1 MTGEADG
8 PMTETYAEG
17 ALALSVAEGLA
28 TLVIDRPDAR
38 NALTAAC
45 WRALPEIAARLAA
58 DDAVR
63 GVLLRGAGER
73 AFSGGAD
80 IAEFPKV
87 YADAASAR
95 AYNDAVRAG
104 QDALARLAKPVVAA
118 VFGACVGGGCGL
130 ALACDLRFAAEGA
143 RFGIP
148 PARLGAAYSFADT
161 KQLVELVGPA
171 RAKDI
176 LFSGRLLP
184 AEEALRIGLCDRLL
198 PPGELIGAA
207 EAYLRELAGLSAVS
221 IRTAKRMVRAVQDGA
236 DAETPAL
243 RALFDE
249 AFAAGDFAE
258 GYAAFLEKRPPRF
271 P

>member
-1 MTGEADG
+1 VTERFAD
-8 PMTETYAEG
+8 G
-17 ALALSVAEGLA
+17 ALALEIADGLA
-28 TLVIDRPDAR
+28 TLSIDRPDAR

-45 WRALPEIAARLAA
+45 WRALPEIAARLGA

-63 GVLLRGAGER
+63 GVLVRGAGER

-80 IAEFPKV
+80 ILEFPKV

-104 QDALARLAKPVVAA
+104 QDAVARLEKPVVAA

-148 PARLGAAYSFADT
+148 PAKLGAAYSFADT

-171 RAKDI
+171 RAKDV

-184 AEEALRIGLCDRLL
+184 AEEALRIGLCDRVL
-198 PPGELIGAA
+198 PAEDLIAVT
-207 EAYLRELAGLSAVS
+207 EAYLKELAGLSAVS
-221 IRTAKRMVRAVQDGA
+221 VRTAKRMVRAVQDGA
-236 DAETPAL
+236 EAETPAL
-243 RALFDE
+243 RALFDA
-249 AFAAGDFAE
+249 AFAAEDFAE